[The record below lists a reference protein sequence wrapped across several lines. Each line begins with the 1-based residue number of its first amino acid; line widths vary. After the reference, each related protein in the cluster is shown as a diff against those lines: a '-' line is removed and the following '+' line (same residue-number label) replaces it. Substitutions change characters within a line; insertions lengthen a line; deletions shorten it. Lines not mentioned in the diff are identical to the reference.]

1 MIFISSMAA
10 FPKATSWYG
19 RSKLEVERAVVESGG
34 VAVRPG
40 ALWGGEN
47 GGILGAIE
55 RVIRLFHVA
64 PLFGGEGTHIFL
76 VRVQRVCEIVDAIA
90 RGGSAYSGR
99 VLSIFDQPRFSLRD
113 LYRKLARD
121 AGTWVVCVPV
131 PTGACLGVMR
141 LCEWIGLRLP
151 LRSDSIVSIT
161 HPNPHVP
168 PDIQEQFPELGDAPL
183 ALVHPTLE
191 K

>member
-1 MIFISSMAA
+1 M
-10 FPKATSWYG
+10 
-19 RSKLEVERAVVESGG
+19 VESGG

-99 VLSIFDQPRFSLRD
+99 VLSIFDQPRFSLR
-113 LYRKLARD
+113 
-121 AGTWVVCVPV
+121 
-131 PTGACLGVMR
+131 
-141 LCEWIGLRLP
+141 
-151 LRSDSIVSIT
+151 SDSIVSIT